1 MLNMR
6 SKYSFKAATML
17 LIALISMMGIIPAFA
32 SSSTDDPGVY
42 VDLTAGIQKV
52 HAGQEARINL
62 PLMVDDKTATD
73 VTIAIADDLDSVPF
87 IFDDSRPWTEVDK
100 ITLNG
105 ASPYFKV
112 FVSPTAQEKVYEIQL
127 DIEYKNLSQVKF
139 RTTDSIYIKIVNDQV
154 EPTLGVVDF
163 KLTDDVLTASR
174 SDQAIVLNV
183 GNTGTSDANDVR
195 VALKGYS
202 EDGIHLYK
210 GMDVQ
215 AIDKIEAKME
225 RVAYFYIQPSENAP
239 TGEYQMEVE
248 ITYYDDIGDEYT
260 RTSYIYI
267 PVEGND
273 TKSIEFGFDDLQ
285 MPEKVSAGD
294 RFMVS
299 GTLKNISGVEAE
311 YVEVSIEYPDG
322 FIPESRPRKIFRNVG
337 PEQTEPVSFEL
348 RAQEDMATDHYP
360 IYLVAEYNAAGDSEE
375 DTYREYAGVSVD
387 GRSGLGRPKILVD
400 DYSFEGD
407 AVMAGEVFDLHLK
420 FFNTSSDDLVK
431 NIKVSVS
438 SEEGVFSPADSSS
451 SFFIERIE
459 RQGYYEYVLP
469 IETKRDAAV
478 KTHNLKLVMEY
489 EDGEGNA
496 YDAQEQPFKEEES
509 LGISV
514 SQPVRLE
521 TGDVAAPF
529 DAFVGS
535 PSDVELEFYNMGRSD
550 MYNMF
555 VKLEGDFTSQDGTY
569 FVGNFES
576 GSSDYFMASIIP
588 EEEGEVTGNIVFTF
602 EDALGNPSTVEK
614 PFSFYASGMS
624 DFDTSFEGDMDQGG
638 DFGGDM
644 MLEDGE
650 SGSKAWGYAVLAVAV
665 LGGGAWFII
674 RRRKQKAA
682 LLLAMEEDDE

>member
-1 MLNMR
+1 MLNMKLNR
-6 SKYSFKAATML
+6 SLKRSMLWVLTFQLIFACMPVYSAES
-17 LIALISMMGIIPAFA
+17 I
-32 SSSTDDPGVY
+32 DPNVH
-42 VDLTAGIQKV
+42 VDITAGIQEV
-52 HAGQEARINL
+52 YAGQEARISV
-62 PLMVDDKTATD
+62 PLVTDDKTAVNIT
-73 VTIAIADDLDSVPF
+73 VAISSDLDSLPF
-87 IFDDSRPWTEVDK
+87 IFTDTNPWTKVDK
-100 ITLNG
+100 ITDKG
-105 ASPYFKV
+105 ANPYFKPLI
-112 FVSPTAQEKVYEIQL
+112 SPTAKEKVYEIEL
-127 DIEYKNLSQVKF
+127 EIEYESLPGDTY
-139 RTTDSIYIKIVNDQV
+139 RTTDSVYIRIINDEV
-154 EPTLGVVDF
+154 EPLVGVVDYRMTQTP
-163 KLTDDVLTASR
+163 LTHDGVNQAVVLT
-174 SDQAIVLNV
+174 V
-183 GNTGTSDANDVR
+183 GNRGTSNAHNIR
-195 VALKGYS
+195 ASLSGFS
-202 EDGIHLYK
+202 PEGLHIYK
-210 GMDVQ
+210 GMDIQ
-215 AIDKIEAKME
+215 AIDEIEANHE
-225 RVAYFYIQPSENAP
+225 QLVYFYLQPSKS
-239 TGEYQMEVE
+239 TKTDEYELEV
-248 ITYYDDIGDEYT
+248 TLKYDDDVGAEYT

-267 PVEGND
+267 PVQGND
-273 TKSIEFGFDDLQ
+273 TKAVELVVNDLVA
-285 MPEKVSAGD
+285 PDKVNAGD
-294 RFMVS
+294 SFEIS
-299 GTLKNISGVEAE
+299 GVLENKSGVEAE
-311 YVEVSIEYPDG
+311 FVDISVDYPDG
-322 FIPESRPRKIFRNVG
+322 FIPESKPVQIIRDMKSG
-337 PEQTEPVSFEL
+337 QTEPFLFVMT
-348 RAQEDMATDHYP
+348 AGEDMQTEHYP
-360 IYLVAEYNAAGDSEE
+360 INLVIKYNASGD
-375 DTYREYAGVSVD
+375 DTERDFKEYAGVSVD

-602 EDALGNPSTVEK
+602 EDALGNPSTVER

-638 DFGGDM
+638 DFGDDM

-650 SGSKAWGYAVLAVAV
+650 GGSKAWGYVVLAVVV